1 MLFLPLA
8 HFITDTRFTDESVF
22 FTVALLVMQHDRA
35 KTVTSE
41 PYPAL
46 RQVGYFVVGTD
57 VALFQ
62 KKSEKVLRLNGV
74 FLLLQES
81 IDDIEAIAAGIAVNV
96 AEDLIFKFG
105 HGGDNSFQRLIFTA
119 YHKAGNRTSEVRT
132 MSEEQKKQAESLT
145 RELDKLP
152 KEVREGALLY
162 LQGMTAGAKL
172 ASEKK
177 EG

>member
-1 MLFLPLA
+1 MLFLPEA
-8 HFITDTRFTDESVF
+8 HFVADARFTGESVF

-35 KTVTSE
+35 QTVTSE

-62 KKSEKVLRLNGV
+62 KKGEKVLRLNGV

-81 IDDIEAIAAGIAVNV
+81 IDDIETIAAGVTVNV

-105 HGGDNSFQRLIFTA
+105 HGGNSFQRLMFTA
-119 YHKAGNRTSEVRT
+119 YHKAGNRTSEVKR

-172 ASEKK
+172 AGEKK
-177 EG
+177 E